1 MSFSLPD
8 HWVWDFW
15 VADDGNLFHLFYL
28 HAPKSLGHPDLR
40 HRNAR
45 IGHATSSNL
54 VDWTNH
60 GQAFLAGEP
69 GTFDGTAT
77 WTGCVVRGHD
87 GLWRMYYT
95 GSRFLSAGSNANVE
109 TVGMLTS
116 PDLFTWTKLP
126 GPISVADS
134 RWYETLGSTSWPE
147 EAWRDP
153 WVFPDA
159 DGETWH
165 MLITARASE
174 GEVMHRG
181 VIGHATSSD
190 MEHWDTQ
197 APLSAAGYD
206 FAHLEVL
213 QIVQI
218 EGQHY
223 AIFSCD
229 TPRLAGRLE
238 GEMGGIWWMKAQ
250 GPTGRFDVGGAKLLA
265 AQDLYAGRL
274 VADRSGR
281 WHLMAFDNRV
291 VNGDFT
297 GSIVDPIPLDIDR
310 ITGDLSISGR
320 AA

>member
-15 VADDGNLFHLFYL
+15 VADDGELFHLFFL
-28 HAPKSLGHPDLR
+28 HAPKSLGDPDLR

-45 IGHATSSNL
+45 IGHATSSDLKN
-54 VDWTNH
+54 WTSH
-60 GQAFLAGEP
+60 GQAFPAGEP
-69 GTFDGTAT
+69 GSFDGTAT

-95 GSRFLSAGSNANVE
+95 GSRFLSADSNANVE
-109 TVGMLTS
+109 TIGMLTS
-116 PDLFTWTKLP
+116 LDLFTWTKLP
-126 GPISVADS
+126 GPISTADP
-134 RWYETLGSTSWPE
+134 RWYETLGSSSWPE

-159 DGETWH
+159 DGITWH
-165 MLITARASE
+165 MLITARASD

-181 VIGHATSSD
+181 VIGHATSTD
-190 MEHWDTQ
+190 MQHWETQ
-197 APLSAAGYD
+197 PPLSAAGYD

-213 QIVQI
+213 QVVEI
-218 EGQHY
+218 EGRHY
-223 AIFSCD
+223 TIFSCD

-238 GEMGGIWWMKAQ
+238 GEMGGVWWMKTDS
-250 GPTGRFDVGGAKLLA
+250 PTGRFDVGGAKLLA
-265 AQDLYAGRL
+265 PQDLYAGRL

-281 WHLMAFDNRV
+281 WHLMAFENKV
-291 VNGDFT
+291 VNGDFA
-297 GSIVDPIPLDIDR
+297 GSIIDPIPIVVDKA
-310 ITGDLSISGR
+310 TGDLSLAGK